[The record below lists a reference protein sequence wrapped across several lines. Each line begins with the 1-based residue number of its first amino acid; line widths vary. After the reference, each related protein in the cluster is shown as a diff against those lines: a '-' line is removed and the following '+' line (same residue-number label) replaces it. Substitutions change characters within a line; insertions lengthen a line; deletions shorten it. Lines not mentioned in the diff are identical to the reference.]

1 MGFQDSRWKIS
12 ASSLVILAASIIDI
26 YCADKQPDR
35 RTDIVVVMVGDNY
48 WLWWWR
54 VYVCVCVCV
63 WQHQQQVAAA
73 VERAKQV
80 TMQELNAIIG
90 VSEQVVL
97 LSWSCVWLQVTETER
112 STPWAVK
119 TCHCWYKKSKNL
131 PRNTGLV
138 VQNKV
143 ACFYGPC
150 MVYSRIADNMIEV
163 HRERFWWLVQAYAY
177 CIGCTSILHCLGLLS
192 LPSCVARTV
201 KWIYD
206 FELSSNNKWRWWMW
220 TVAVPADSQPE

>member
-1 MGFQDSRWKIS
+1 MTR
-12 ASSLVILAASIIDI
+12 
-26 YCADKQPDR
+26 
-35 RTDIVVVMVGDNY
+35 
-48 WLWWWR
+48 
-54 VYVCVCVCV
+54 VCVCVCV
-63 WQHQQQVAAA
+63 CVAASA
-73 VERAKQV
+73 A
-80 TMQELNAIIG
+80 
-90 VSEQVVL
+90 
-97 LSWSCVWLQVTETER
+97 SCGGCRESQAGDDAGTER
-112 STPWAVK
+112 HHWRKWTSRIVELVVRMTPGHRDWEVYTVGCK
-119 TCHCWYKKSKNL
+119 NMPLLVQKSKNL